1 MEGSQSE
8 GHGLIANIKAAP
20 ASPSNCTFPP
30 APRRPPCPELSAG
43 TSPPPACLFLRP
55 PPVQFSQTALTMST
69 PQPPAPPPTSAPTA
83 DRLWLQETRSGSLFL
98 MCWDLASPSPARS
111 PLCRPTGP
119 IHAGTPRSQGTLQTP
134 PRPSQAPLLPVGVRA
149 QTMNKR
155 QRRPRRIGPCR
166 ENRAETAKGPPG
178 NGNEGSPGFPSP
190 HFPPALETVGS
201 QGLQP
206 AGGPCA
212 AVTTL
217 RSQGQRS
224 RKEASLRA
232 QQPLSLA
239 LLGALSARGLLDTA
253 LPMRGLCRSQ
263 NFPQRPGEPSTA
275 HAWTSGS
282 FVRSLRRGRRAAGLP
297 RQQASHLG
305 CGQVGP
311 KPDLGAQAT
320 DQGLTGRSGKPS
332 PGSATEVPVL
342 RRLFARSRLLGRPE
356 TRGLWPWVSVRLLP
370 GRARFRQ
377 WPRWCRPERG
387 PEPVWP
393 GFALFLTCPRLRRC
407 RLAPAHDSAT
417 GVRSKVCSKDPP
429 PKLEIAASAAA
440 TRAPSRKGGR
450 AAPAEHTQP

>member
-55 PPVQFSQTALTMST
+55 PPVQFSQRALTMST
-69 PQPPAPPPTSAPTA
+69 PQPPAPPP
-83 DRLWLQETRSGSLFL
+83 
-98 MCWDLASPSPARS
+98 WDLASPSPARS

-119 IHAGTPRSQGTLQTP
+119 IHAGTPRSQGALQTP

-155 QRRPRRIGPCR
+155 Q
-166 ENRAETAKGPPG
+166 AEGATDGHLWAEVAWLQDPPLAQGSCSPKGAQKV
-178 NGNEGSPGFPSP
+178 EGFPSP

-239 LLGALSARGLLDTA
+239 PLGALSARGPLDTA
-253 LPMRGLCRSQ
+253 LPMRGLWGSRRISGSPIVTTVIQAHGGSWGPYPPLGPPCGGHGAPCSCAAAPPGD
-263 NFPQRPGEPSTA
+263 FCSGDSAVWPRPSLEDSLWVTEPSSQGGSRDSKMGVPGAAKASVARQAPNPAAGPPSQQPGSRSAWRGRAQHLDRSCCRLSWPVA
-275 HAWTSGS
+275 HTLHCSPCR
-282 FVRSLRRGRRAAGLP
+282 RSLPWFLFNLARRAGESGEAG
-297 RQQASHLG
+297 AG
-305 CGQVGP
+305 MCAGP
-311 KPDLGAQAT
+311 
-320 DQGLTGRSGKPS
+320 
-332 PGSATEVPVL
+332 
-342 RRLFARSRLLGRPE
+342 
-356 TRGLWPWVSVRLLP
+356 
-370 GRARFRQ
+370 
-377 WPRWCRPERG
+377 
-387 PEPVWP
+387 
-393 GFALFLTCPRLRRC
+393 
-407 RLAPAHDSAT
+407 APALPLRH
-417 GVRSKVCSKDPP
+417 
-429 PKLEIAASAAA
+429 
-440 TRAPSRKGGR
+440 
-450 AAPAEHTQP
+450 